1 MSIYGRCSVWKYPL
15 NINVIENEKTF
26 DKVEWDTLW
35 RMLRQYG
42 VPEKLISLICNTY
55 HRMTYKVADVG
66 ERSDNFNVMTV
77 FDKDVNCHHTSS
89 SGLLT
94 ISRGLPHQAG
104 RMVYFHYFGQSWCK
118 SIISTLSMI
127 WLSFRITKDKCRTK
141 TASTGAGIKIKVDN
155 RKRKI
160 TTTAQ
165 TPVANVDE
173 PIKVEPFI
181 YPGSMVGTQS
191 GQDRDIKPKIGKASA
206 ALTMLKIIWASRF
219 GETADPQLQ

>member
-1 MSIYGRCSVWKYPL
+1 
-15 NINVIENEKTF
+15 
-26 DKVEWDTLW
+26 
-35 RMLRQYG
+35 
-42 VPEKLISLICNTY
+42 
-55 HRMTYKVADVG
+55 MTYKVAHVG
-66 ERSDNFNVMTV
+66 ERSYNFDVKTV
-77 FDKDVNCHHTSS
+77 FDKDVNCHHTFS

-94 ISRGLPHQAG
+94 RSWGLPHQAG

-127 WLSFRITKDKCRTK
+127 WLSFRITKDKWRTK

-160 TTTAQ
+160 TTTSQ
-165 TPVANVDE
+165 TPVANIDG

-206 ALTMLKIIWASRF
+206 AFTMLKNIWASRF
-219 GETADPQLQ
+219 G

>member
-1 MSIYGRCSVWKYPL
+1 MRTAASGRKNGIFSLFWTVL
-15 NINVIENEKTF
+15 VQINYLDF
-26 DKVEWDTLW
+26 
-35 RMLRQYG
+35 
-42 VPEKLISLICNTY
+42 
-55 HRMTYKVADVG
+55 ADDLALL
-66 ERSDNFNVMTV
+66 S
-77 FDKDVNCHHTSS
+77 HH
-89 SGLLT
+89 
-94 ISRGLPHQAG
+94 
-104 RMVYFHYFGQSWCK
+104 K
-118 SIISTLSMI
+118 N
-127 WLSFRITKDKCRTK
+127 KCRTK

-160 TTTAQ
+160 TTTSQ

-206 ALTMLKIIWASRF
+206 AFTMLKIIWVSRF

>member
-1 MSIYGRCSVWKYPL
+1 MRTAASGRKNGIFSLFWKVL
-15 NINVIENEKTF
+15 VQINYLDF
-26 DKVEWDTLW
+26 
-35 RMLRQYG
+35 
-42 VPEKLISLICNTY
+42 
-55 HRMTYKVADVG
+55 ADDLALL
-66 ERSDNFNVMTV
+66 S
-77 FDKDVNCHHTSS
+77 HH
-89 SGLLT
+89 
-94 ISRGLPHQAG
+94 
-104 RMVYFHYFGQSWCK
+104 K
-118 SIISTLSMI
+118 N
-127 WLSFRITKDKCRTK
+127 KCRTK

-206 ALTMLKIIWASRF
+206 AFTMLKNIWTSRF
-219 GETADPQLQ
+219 GKTADPQLQ